1 MDILV
6 YLLILI
12 LYGLGMYICGYRK
25 ALKKAMDDMD
35 DIINELTE
43 ALND

>member
-12 LYGLGMYICGYRK
+12 LYGLGMYICGYCR
-25 ALKKAMDDMD
+25 ALKKATRDMD
-35 DIINELTE
+35 NMINELTE